1 MTLTFTY
8 PDGKPNFPRSY
19 CKGFITGTFI
29 NTMSLSGG
37 YVLLRNTALDLTY
50 HFKLQTRFLAPN
62 TNVYSLDFAFDEPSS
77 FAEVGGIP
85 IDTGVQIRM
94 SYNNPTLH
102 LRIRFFLEPFASPPL
117 VVDLPPVLGY
127 WTPI

>member
-29 NTMSLSGG
+29 DTMVLSGG
-37 YVLLRNTALDLTY
+37 FVLLGNTSLNLLY

-62 TNVYSLDFAFDEPSS
+62 TNVYSLDFAFDEPAS
-77 FAEVGGIP
+77 FATISGIP
-85 IDTGVQIRM
+85 IDTGAQIRM
-94 SYNNPTLH
+94 SYNNPTFS
-102 LRIRFFLEPFASPPL
+102 LRIRFFLEAFATPPL
-117 VVDLPPVLGY
+117 TVDLPPVADY